1 MITAHSYFT
10 IAFSICVLTPRHNDC
25 TTMTCC
31 FLSYIVAF
39 CSCPNVMNQLSKP
52 LIKNG
57 RSLLLLTALLHKS
70 YINAN
75 KQGFSG
81 ICHEAHVIV
90 GQSWKWCMLMLY
102 SGKVKWV
109 YNPTTNSNLAHG
121 CVLCVCHGTEFY
133 FIQVFFKFKYGTS
146 FLRSCDRASWQ
157 ILIIKPTY
165 LLHGAE
171 SFLRS

>member
-121 CVLCVCHGTEFY
+121 CVLCVCVMELNFTSFKCSSSLNMV
-133 FIQVFFKFKYGTS
+133 QVFYVHVTVHHG
-146 FLRSCDRASWQ
+146 RS
-157 ILIIKPTY
+157 L
-165 LLHGAE
+165 
-171 SFLRS
+171 